1 VPDVVVG
8 SKGRIHMSTALIT
21 GAAGGIG
28 RELARQLAE
37 RGTAVIAA
45 CRKSSAGLAQLP
57 VRVEE
62 GIDLA
67 TDDGCTAL
75 AARLAGVPLDL
86 VIHNAGVLTQESLGS
101 LDVDA
106 AARIRLQ
113 FEVNALAPL
122 RLTALLAPQLASG
135 AKLVLI
141 TSRMGS
147 IADNTSGGYYG
158 YRMSKA
164 ALNAAGRSL
173 AIDLAPRGVAVAMLH
188 PGFVQTPMTG
198 GRGDIDP
205 ATAAHNLIARID
217 ELALATSGSF
227 LHANGSS
234 LPW

>member
-1 VPDVVVG
+1 MQ
-8 SKGRIHMSTALIT
+8 MSTALIT

-37 RGTAVIAA
+37 RGTTVIAA
-45 CRKSSAGLAQLP
+45 CRKSNTDLARLP

-62 GIDLA
+62 GVDIA
-67 TDDGCTAL
+67 TDEGCAAL
-75 AARLAGVPLDL
+75 AARVVGVPLDL
-86 VIHNAGVLTQESLGS
+86 VIHNAGVLTDESLDS
-101 LDVDA
+101 LDNDS
-106 AARIRLQ
+106 AARIRLE

-122 RLTALLAPQLASG
+122 RLTALLAPQFTRG

-173 AIDLAPRGVAVAMLH
+173 AIDLAPRGVSVAMLH

-198 GRGDIDP
+198 GRGDVDA
-205 ATAAHNLIARID
+205 ATSARNLLARID
-217 ELALATSGSF
+217 ELTPAESGSF

>member
-1 VPDVVVG
+1 
-8 SKGRIHMSTALIT
+8 MSTALIT

-28 RELARQLAE
+28 GELARQLAE
-37 RGTAVIAA
+37 RGTTVIAA
-45 CRKSSAGLAQLP
+45 CRKSSAALAQLR

-67 TDDGCTAL
+67 TDDGCRAL

-86 VIHNAGVLTQESLGS
+86 VIHNAGVLNQESLGS
-101 LDVDA
+101 LDADA

-147 IADNTSGGYYG
+147 IADNTSGGFYG

-198 GRGDIDP
+198 GRGDIDA
-205 ATAAHNLIARID
+205 ATAARNLLARID
-217 ELALATSGSF
+217 ELTLATSGSF

>member
-1 VPDVVVG
+1 
-8 SKGRIHMSTALIT
+8 MSTALIT

-28 RELARQLAE
+28 GELARQLAE
-37 RGTAVIAA
+37 RGTTVIAA
-45 CRKSSAGLAQLP
+45 CRKSSAALAQLR

-67 TDDGCTAL
+67 TDEGCQAL

-86 VIHNAGVLTQESLGS
+86 VIHNAGVLSQESLGS

-113 FEVNALAPL
+113 FEVNAMAPL

-198 GRGDIDP
+198 GRGDIDA
-205 ATAAHNLIARID
+205 ATAARNLLSRID
-217 ELALATSGSF
+217 ELTPATSGGF

>member
-1 VPDVVVG
+1 
-8 SKGRIHMSTALIT
+8 MSTALIT

-28 RELARQLAE
+28 RELARQLAA
-37 RGTAVIAA
+37 RGTTVIAA
-45 CRKSSAGLAQLP
+45 CRKPSTELAQLP
-57 VRVEE
+57 VRVEA

-67 TDDGCTAL
+67 TDAGCAAL
-75 AARLAGVPLDL
+75 AARVAGVPLDL
-86 VIHNAGVLTQESLGS
+86 VIHNAGVLSEESIDS
-101 LDVDA
+101 MDDA
-106 AARIRLQ
+106 AVARIRHQ

-122 RLTALLAPQLASG
+122 RLTALLAPQFAQG

-173 AIDLAPRGVAVAMLH
+173 AHDLAPRGVSVALLH

-198 GRGDIDP
+198 GRGDVDA
-205 ATAAHNLIARID
+205 ATAASNLLARID
-217 ELALATSGSF
+217 ELTPATSGEF
-227 LHANGSS
+227 RHANGSP

>member
-1 VPDVVVG
+1 
-8 SKGRIHMSTALIT
+8 MSTALIT

-28 RELARQLAE
+28 RELARQLAA
-37 RGTAVIAA
+37 RGTTVIAA
-45 CRKSSAGLAQLP
+45 CRKPSTELAQLP
-57 VRVEE
+57 VRVEA

-67 TDDGCTAL
+67 TDAGCTAL
-75 AARLAGVPLDL
+75 AARVAGVPLDL
-86 VIHNAGVLTQESLGS
+86 VIHNAGVLSEESIDSMG
-101 LDVDA
+101 DA
-106 AARIRLQ
+106 AVARIRHQ

-122 RLTALLAPQLASG
+122 RLTALLAPQFAPG

-158 YRMSKA
+158 YRMAKA

-173 AIDLAPRGVAVAMLH
+173 AHDLAPRGVAVALLH

-198 GRGDIDP
+198 GRGDVDA
-205 ATAAHNLIARID
+205 ATAASNLLARID
-217 ELALATSGSF
+217 QLTPATSGSF
-227 LHANGSS
+227 LHANGSP

>member
-1 VPDVVVG
+1 
-8 SKGRIHMSTALIT
+8 MSTALIT

-28 RELARQLAE
+28 RELARQLAA
-37 RGTAVIAA
+37 RGTTVIAA
-45 CRKSSAGLAQLP
+45 CRKPSTELAQLP
-57 VRVEE
+57 VRVEA

-67 TDDGCTAL
+67 TDAGCAAL
-75 AARLAGVPLDL
+75 AARVAGVPLDL
-86 VIHNAGVLTQESLGS
+86 VIHNAGVLSEESIDS
-101 LDVDA
+101 MDDA
-106 AARIRLQ
+106 AVARIRHQ

-122 RLTALLAPQLASG
+122 RLTALLAPQFAQG

-147 IADNTSGGYYG
+147 VADNTSGGYYG

-173 AIDLAPRGVAVAMLH
+173 AHDLAPRGVAVALLH

-198 GRGDIDP
+198 GRGDVDA
-205 ATAAHNLIARID
+205 ATAASNLLARID
-217 ELALATSGSF
+217 ELTPATSGNF
-227 LHANGSS
+227 RHANGSP

>member
-1 VPDVVVG
+1 
-8 SKGRIHMSTALIT
+8 MSTALIT

-37 RGTAVIAA
+37 RGVKVIAA
-45 CRKSSAGLAQLP
+45 CRKSSAELAKLP
-57 VRVEE
+57 VHVEE
-62 GIDLA
+62 GIDIA
-67 TDDGCTAL
+67 TDEGCATL
-75 AARLAGVPLDL
+75 AARLVGVPLDL
-86 VIHNAGVLTQESLGS
+86 VIHNAGVLTEESLGS
-101 LDVDA
+101 LDADA

-122 RLTALLAPQLASG
+122 RLTALLAPQLARG
-135 AKLVLI
+135 ARLVLI

-173 AIDLAPRGVAVAMLH
+173 ALDLAPRGVVVAMLH

-198 GRGDIDP
+198 GRGDVDA

-217 ELALATSGSF
+217 KLTPAMSGSF

>member
-1 VPDVVVG
+1 
-8 SKGRIHMSTALIT
+8 MSTALIT

-28 RELARQLAE
+28 GELARQLAE
-37 RGTAVIAA
+37 RGTTVIAA
-45 CRKSSAGLAQLP
+45 CRKSSAALAQLR

-67 TDDGCTAL
+67 TDDGCRAL

-86 VIHNAGVLTQESLGS
+86 VIHNAGVLNQESLGS
-101 LDVDA
+101 LDADA

-147 IADNTSGGYYG
+147 IADNTSGGFYG

-188 PGFVQTPMTG
+188 PGFVQTSMTG
-198 GRGDIDP
+198 GRGDIDA
-205 ATAAHNLIARID
+205 ATAVRNLLSRID
-217 ELALATSGSF
+217 ELTLATSGSF

>member
-1 VPDVVVG
+1 
-8 SKGRIHMSTALIT
+8 MSTALIT

-28 RELARQLAE
+28 RELARQLAA
-37 RGTAVIAA
+37 RGTTVIAA
-45 CRKSSAGLAQLP
+45 CRKPSAELAQLP
-57 VRVEE
+57 VRVEA

-67 TDDGCTAL
+67 TDAGCTAL
-75 AARLAGVPLDL
+75 AARVAGVPLDL
-86 VIHNAGVLTQESLGS
+86 VIHNAGVLSEESIDS
-101 LDVDA
+101 MDDA
-106 AARIRLQ
+106 AVARIRHQ

-122 RLTALLAPQLASG
+122 RLTALLAPQFAQG

-147 IADNTSGGYYG
+147 VADNTSGGYYG

-173 AIDLAPRGVAVAMLH
+173 AHDLAPRGVAVALLH

-198 GRGDIDP
+198 GRGDVDA
-205 ATAAHNLIARID
+205 ATAASNLLARID
-217 ELALATSGSF
+217 ELTPATSGDF
-227 LHANGSS
+227 RHANGSP

>member
-1 VPDVVVG
+1 
-8 SKGRIHMSTALIT
+8 MSTALIT

-28 RELARQLAE
+28 RELARQLAA
-37 RGTAVIAA
+37 RGMTVIAA
-45 CRKSSAGLAQLP
+45 CRKASAELAQLP
-57 VRVEE
+57 VRVEA

-67 TDDGCTAL
+67 TDAGCTAL
-75 AARLAGVPLDL
+75 AARVAGVPLDL
-86 VIHNAGVLTQESLGS
+86 VIHNAGVLSEESIDS
-101 LDVDA
+101 MDDA
-106 AARIRLQ
+106 AVARIRHQ

-122 RLTALLAPQLASG
+122 RLTALLAPQLAPG

-173 AIDLAPRGVAVAMLH
+173 AHDLAPRGVAVALLH

-198 GRGDIDP
+198 GRGDVDA
-205 ATAAHNLIARID
+205 ATAASNLLARID
-217 ELALATSGSF
+217 QLTPATSGGF
-227 LHANGSS
+227 LHANGSP